1 MAKVSAPLY
10 LCLTWSDPNTG
21 EHYER
26 INPLPITIGRAASL
40 NTIVLE
46 NKHVSRQ
53 HVWLERVNDKILI
66 TDQDSTN
73 GTLVDGRSIK
83 QATLRVGDS
92 FRIGPFT
99 FSTSVAV
106 STR

>member
-1 MAKVSAPLY
+1 MAKVSTPLH
-10 LCLTWSDPNTG
+10 LCLTWNDPSTG
-21 EHYER
+21 KHYKQV
-26 INPLPITIGRAASL
+26 NQLPITIGRAASL
-40 NTIVLE
+40 NTIVLK
-46 NKHVSRQ
+46 NKHISRQ
-53 HVWLERVNDKILI
+53 HVWLERANDKILI

-83 QATLRVGDS
+83 QATLRIGDS

>member
-1 MAKVSAPLY
+1 MSKISEP
-10 LCLTWSDPNTG
+10 LCLRLIWEDPNTG
-21 EHYER
+21 ECFER
-26 INPLPITIGRAASL
+26 VNPLPITIGRAASL
-40 NTIVLE
+40 NTIVLK

-53 HVWLERVNDKILI
+53 HAWLKRANDKILI
-66 TDQDSTN
+66 IDQNSTN

-83 QATLRVGDS
+83 QAMLKVGDS

-99 FSTSVAV
+99 FTTDVAV